1 MLARQGFA
9 KAEGQETVQSV
20 TSSDDVGMTLKLERT
35 VARVRLVRVAHA
47 VGISAGHLSRIES
60 GERQPSPD
68 MVERIRIAIRAA
80 AEAA

>member
-1 MLARQGFA
+1 MLRRQGFA
-9 KAEGQETVQSV
+9 KAEDEKTVLPV
-20 TSSDDVGMTLKLERT
+20 TSDDVGMALKLERT
-35 VARVRLVRVAHA
+35 AARVRLVRIAHA

-60 GERQPSPD
+60 GERQPSRD